1 MTGRGWVWRQPI
13 RIDVGLLLQR
23 YGETYAEALSIDLA
37 QGTPSALFQW
47 LCASLLFSARIRADA
62 ALEATR
68 ALFRQ
73 GLTTAEKMASATW
86 EERTRILNRAG
97 YARYDESTSRMLG
110 ETSRMILDHYRGDL
124 RNLRKAAGRNPQE
137 ERRLLEQF
145 KGIGDVG
152 ADIFMRE
159 VQLVWDE
166 LYPFADRR
174 ALSAAAKLGLGADA
188 QALARRVEASEFP
201 RLLAALVRTDVGKHH
216 EEIVAEAAT

>member
-1 MTGRGWVWRQPI
+1 MGMAAADPH
-13 RIDVGLLLQR
+13 RIVEVLLHR

-62 ALEATR
+62 ALQATR
-68 ALFRQ
+68 ALFRK
-73 GLTTAEKMASATW
+73 GLTTAEKMNSATW

-124 RNLRKAAGRNPQE
+124 RNLREAASRDPQQ
-137 ERRLLEQF
+137 ERHLLKQF

-174 ALSAAAKLGLGADA
+174 ALSAASKLGLGGNA
-188 QALARRVEASEFP
+188 QMLARWVEASEFP
-201 RLLAALVRTDVGKHH
+201 RLVAALVRTDLGKHN
-216 EEIVAEAAT
+216 EQILSEATT